1 MSKVKFKRIQEQT
14 IEELENEINQ
24 YLASEEG
31 RRYELLN
38 VSIDKIEERQFPNNE
53 EILSAFLILADKY
66 KLNLRSRSLQLW

>member
-1 MSKVKFKRIQEQT
+1 MSKVKFKRIQDQT

-53 EILSAFLILADKY
+53 EILSAFLILADK
-66 KLNLRSRSLQLW
+66 

>member
-24 YLASEEG
+24 NLASEEG

-53 EILSAFLILADKY
+53 EILSAFLILADK
-66 KLNLRSRSLQLW
+66 

>member
-38 VSIDKIEERQFPNNE
+38 VSIDKIEERQF
-53 EILSAFLILADKY
+53 LTMKKY
-66 KLNLRSRSLQLW
+66 

>member
-1 MSKVKFKRIQEQT
+1 MSKVKFKKNQKQT
-14 IEELENEINQ
+14 IVELENEINQ

-53 EILSAFLILADKY
+53 EILSAFLILADK
-66 KLNLRSRSLQLW
+66 

>member
-31 RRYELLN
+31 SRYELLN
-38 VSIDKIEERQFPNNE
+38 VSIDKIEERQFPNND
-53 EILSAFLILADKY
+53 EILSAFLILADK
-66 KLNLRSRSLQLW
+66 

>member
-1 MSKVKFKRIQEQT
+1 MKWSVTMSKVKFKRIQEQT

-31 RRYELLN
+31 SRYELLN

-53 EILSAFLILADKY
+53 EILSAFLILADK
-66 KLNLRSRSLQLW
+66 